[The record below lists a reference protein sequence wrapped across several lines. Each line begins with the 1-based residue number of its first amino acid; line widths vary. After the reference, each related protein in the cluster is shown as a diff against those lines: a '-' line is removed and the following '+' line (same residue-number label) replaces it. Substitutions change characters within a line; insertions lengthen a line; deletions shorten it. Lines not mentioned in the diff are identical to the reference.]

1 MRRNPAF
8 GGALLVLLV
17 MLAGCTPELLP
28 TSVITPLAAHQ
39 AGAARSGDVSASG
52 RVISAQET
60 QLSFAMLGRVDAV
73 TVAVGD
79 LVDAG
84 HPLIQL
90 DTADLEANVALAEAT
105 LAVAQRERARLNA
118 PPDGAAIAAAEANV
132 RAAAAAVT
140 QTLVLRNAPALGAT
154 EVEESSTRAALAA
167 AMANRQEAYET
178 HEIMLTCVDIEGY
191 GKICPLLGAPEEN
204 TRFQW
209 EATEAGLQGA
219 EAEMSAVEP
228 RGLAE
233 IRVANANITLAKAQ
247 QMLAE
252 AYLAQVRTPATAQ
265 EIEAADAV
273 VTEARA
279 AVAAAQTALKPATLA
294 APRAG
299 TVIDIFVEVG
309 EVAQPAQTA
318 ITLADLD

>member
-1 MRRNPAF
+1 
-8 GGALLVLLV
+8 
-17 MLAGCTPELLP
+17 
-28 TSVITPLAAHQ
+28 
-39 AGAARSGDVSASG
+39 
-52 RVISAQET
+52 
-60 QLSFAMLGRVDAV
+60 
-73 TVAVGD
+73 
-79 LVDAG
+79 
-84 HPLIQL
+84 
-90 DTADLEANVALAEAT
+90 
-105 LAVAQRERARLNA
+105 A

-154 EVEESSTRAALAA
+154 EVVESSTRAALAA
-167 AMANRQEAYET
+167 AMANRQEAHET
-178 HEIMLTCVDIEGY
+178 HEIMLTCVEIEGY
-191 GKICPLLGAPEEN
+191 GRICPLLGAPEEN
-204 TRFQW
+204 TRFQL
-209 EATEAGLQGA
+209 EATEAGLQAA

-252 AYLAQVRTPATAQ
+252 AYLAQVTSPATAQ
-265 EIEAADAV
+265 EIEASDAV

-279 AVAAAQTALKPATLA
+279 AVTAAQTALNPATLA

-318 ITLADLD
+318 ITLADLDQLQVETTDLSELDIGRVNPGQTVTLFIEGLDDQEIQGVVARIAPRADLLGGDVVYAVTISLDEIPPELRMGMSIEVTIHVE